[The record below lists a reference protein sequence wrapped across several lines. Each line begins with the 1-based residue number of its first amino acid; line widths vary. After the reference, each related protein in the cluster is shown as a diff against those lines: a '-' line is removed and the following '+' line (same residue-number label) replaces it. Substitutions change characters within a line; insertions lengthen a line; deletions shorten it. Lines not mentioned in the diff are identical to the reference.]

1 VPINFMMTSETK
13 DARSVI
19 RRPSL
24 SAAGAFSLRRF
35 SGFGMPLA
43 LLLTAGCS
51 GGGSGLVAVEG
62 DAKVDGQAAD
72 GAILLFHPQSGTGP
86 VSTAVANAAGH
97 FSVVTEM
104 QPGIPVGTYKVTAT
118 WPAPL
123 PADFKMSM
131 SGPPDQPDRLK
142 GRYVAKD
149 KSNMTVEVKAD
160 SKVLPPLEMT
170 TK

>member
-1 VPINFMMTSETK
+1 
-13 DARSVI
+13 
-19 RRPSL
+19 
-24 SAAGAFSLRRF
+24 
-35 SGFGMPLA
+35 MPLA
-43 LLLTAGCS
+43 LLLAAGCS
-51 GGGSGLVAVEG
+51 GGGGGLVVVEG

-72 GAILLFHPQSGTGP
+72 GAVLLFHPQPGPGP
-86 VSTAVANAAGH
+86 VSTAVANEAGH

-142 GRYVAKD
+142 GRYVSQD
-149 KSNMTVEVKAD
+149 KSNLTVEVKAD
-160 SKVLPPLEMT
+160 SKLLPPLEMT

>member
-1 VPINFMMTSETK
+1 MPINFMTTSEIQGS
-13 DARSVI
+13 RSEI
-19 RRPSL
+19 CRPSL
-24 SAAGAFSLRRF
+24 SAACSFRRV
-35 SGFGMPLA
+35 GGLGVALA
-43 LLLTAGCS
+43 WLLTAGCS

-72 GAILLFHPQSGTGP
+72 GAILLFHPQSGSGP

-142 GRYVAKD
+142 GRYVSQD
-149 KSNMTVEVKAD
+149 KSNLSVEVKTD
-160 SKVLPPLEMT
+160 SKVLPALEMT